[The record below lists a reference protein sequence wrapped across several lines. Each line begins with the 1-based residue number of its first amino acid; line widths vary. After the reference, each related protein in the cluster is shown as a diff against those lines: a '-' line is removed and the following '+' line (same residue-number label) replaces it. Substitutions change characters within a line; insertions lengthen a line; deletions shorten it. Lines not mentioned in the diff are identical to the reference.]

1 MKTLIKIQGEYMEYS
16 NEEKLAQKL
25 IQYGREEEIARRNL
39 KEHANR
45 WIEDKIGC
53 GHSGNY
59 WHDSRQILFRKCK
72 YQTYSVDQLF
82 CELIS
87 QMRSLGWEAISIT
100 LTQNYIRDR
109 LPYFDDYKIIDF
121 LGTEY
126 YEADL
131 ETRKFFARIFQNM
144 KTHCVWTDKQIA
156 IDFRLNENDSKKNY

>member
-1 MKTLIKIQGEYMEYS
+1 MEYS

-25 IQYGREEEIARRNL
+25 IQYGREEEIARSNL
-39 KEHANR
+39 QKHGNR
-45 WIEDKIGC
+45 WIEDQSRRLPNGE
-53 GHSGNY
+53 Y
-59 WHDSRQILFRKCK
+59 WHDSRRILFRKCK

-87 QMRSLGWEAISIT
+87 QMRSMGWEAISIT

-126 YEADL
+126 YKADL

-144 KTHCVWTDKQIA
+144 KTHHVWTDKEIA
-156 IDFRLNENDSKKNY
+156 FDFELNKID